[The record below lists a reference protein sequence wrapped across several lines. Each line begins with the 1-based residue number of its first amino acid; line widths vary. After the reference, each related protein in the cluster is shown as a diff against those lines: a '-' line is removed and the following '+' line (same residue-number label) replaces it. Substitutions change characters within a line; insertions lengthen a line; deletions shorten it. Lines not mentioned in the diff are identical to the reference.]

1 MANDRKYLI
10 FDDVKNDPSLRGIFD
25 ECVADIL
32 EDRARISKTRNQ
44 PGYPSYPCFRVQG
57 REILINA
64 LFEYY
69 LFKIGGTD
77 FDYDNAVAFTEK
89 MRKLCG
95 WSWDIDTTLRYWVER
110 TARTPFFEQV
120 KSKEGYPEWKLK
132 AGEPSWQL
140 PESYL
145 RFACYI
151 AVCNVKYKGGD
162 GQYSA
167 GEIFKLVTA
176 LGSKLPAD
184 LKKNGSGDLPLEVR
198 QYKSDIV
205 TCSANDVFATIKISV
220 KEESEEAYRQV
231 LGFLCQLLSFGF
243 PASYSVKFSSSDKK
257 WLPIKSLPKK
267 GIHQL
272 FANAV
277 NWPALHPEIE
287 TYAKLA
293 MKEFEWYND
302 LEAEHC
308 AMPGTFAVFALGL
321 FGSEAYHPLL
331 CDYLELCDGEH
342 QSLQGDFV
350 LAYIEKY
357 GFTEKGLQL
366 YALCDQ
372 NIQHLPKKLSALYAK
387 RK

>member
-10 FDDVKNDPSLRGIFD
+10 FEDVKNDSSLRNIFD
-25 ECVADIL
+25 ECVGDIL
-32 EDRARISKTRNQ
+32 EDKARLSKTRNQ
-44 PGYPSYPCFRVQG
+44 SGYPSYECFRIQG
-57 REILINA
+57 REILVNA
-64 LFEYY
+64 AFEYY
-69 LFKIGGTD
+69 LFKIGGAD
-77 FDYDNAVAFTEK
+77 FDYDIAVLFTEK

-95 WSWDIDTTLRYWVER
+95 WSWDVDVTLRYWVER
-110 TARTPFFEQV
+110 TVRNPFFEEI
-120 KSKEGYPEWKLK
+120 KNDEGYREWKLK
-132 AGEPSWQL
+132 AGEPSWEL

-162 GQYSA
+162 GQYQA
-167 GEIFKLVTA
+167 GEIFKIVTA

-184 LKKNGSGDLPLEVR
+184 LKKNGSGDLPLGVR
-198 QYKSDIV
+198 QYKNDIV
-205 TCSANDVFATIKISV
+205 TCTANDVFATIKISV

-231 LGFLCQLLSFGF
+231 LDFLYQLLSFSF
-243 PASYSVKFSSSDKK
+243 PASYSVKFSSPEKT

-277 NWPALHPEIE
+277 KWPALYPKIE
-287 TYAKLA
+287 EYAKLA

-302 LEAEHC
+302 LEAEYC

-321 FGSEAYHPLL
+321 LGEAYHPLV
-331 CDYLELCDGEH
+331 CDYLSTCDGEH

-350 LAYIEKY
+350 LAYIENY
-357 GFTEKGLQL
+357 GFTEKGLEL
-366 YALCDQ
+366 YNLCDQ
-372 NIQHLPKKLSALYAK
+372 NIQHLPKKLSTLYAK

>member
-10 FDDVKNDPSLRGIFD
+10 FEDIKSDPSLRDTFD
-25 ECVADIL
+25 TCVDDIL
-32 EDRARISKTRNQ
+32 EDKVRLSKTRNQ
-44 PGYPSYPCFRVQG
+44 PGYPAYTCFRIQG
-57 REILINA
+57 REILVNA
-64 LFEYY
+64 AFEYY
-69 LFKIGGTD
+69 LFKIGGAG
-77 FDYDNAVAFTEK
+77 FDYDKAVIFTEK

-95 WSWDIDTTLRYWVER
+95 WSWDVDTTLRYWVER
-110 TARTPFFEQV
+110 TVRAPFFEQT
-120 KSKEGYPEWKLK
+120 KSKDGYPEWKLK

-145 RFACYI
+145 KFACYI

-162 GQYSA
+162 GQYAA
-167 GEIFKLVTA
+167 GEIFKIITA

-198 QYKSDIV
+198 HYKSAIV
-205 TCSANDVFATIKISV
+205 SCSANDVFATIKISV

-243 PASYSVKFSSSDKK
+243 PASYSIKFSSPDKK

-267 GIHQL
+267 GVHQL

-277 NWPALHPEIE
+277 NWPSLHQQIE
-287 TYAKLA
+287 AYARSA
-293 MKEFEWYND
+293 MQEFEWYND
-302 LEAEHC
+302 LEAEYC

-321 FGSEAYHPLL
+321 LGEAYHPII
-331 CDYLELCDGEH
+331 CDYLKICDGEH

-357 GFTEKGLQL
+357 GFTEKGLEL
-366 YALCDQ
+366 YGLCEQ
-372 NIQHLPKKLSALYAK
+372 NIQHLPKKLSGLYAK
-387 RK
+387 RR